1 MSSAVAT
8 RSRTEVAQESAY
20 DPFASAGNELG
31 GSSAI
36 YAKFNGNSGEMSY
49 GSNATEIDEGSELV
63 ADVAGARRG
72 WICWK
77 DEKVV
82 DEVMVPIVQGPP
94 PGKHELTDHGPYTE
108 HEDGTKDGWSE
119 QFAIDFR
126 LLGEGHDG
134 VQITYKT
141 TTKSAMRPLG
151 DLLKDYGRQYKNNP
165 GALPIVTLEKGSYM
179 PKEKKH
185 GKKYFPKFPI
195 ADWINEDDLVAQYGD
210 GRRTAEGDENSNIVE
225 EPKAAAPKQVTKATA
240 KATTTTKAQTAPAA
254 EPEVDDEEAEL
265 LRQLAEKRAAKAAA
279 AAAAEA
285 PAEEAAPAATETKPV
300 PTGERQARR
309 RSF

>member
-49 GSNATEIDEGSELV
+49 GSNATEIDEGEEMV

-108 HEDGTKDGWSE
+108 HDDGTKDGWSE

-141 TTKSAMRPLG
+141 TTKSAFRPLG

-165 GALPIVTLEKGSYM
+165 GALPIVKLEKGSYM

-185 GKKYFPKFPI
+185 GRKYFPKFPI
-195 ADWINEDDLVAQYGD
+195 SDWINEDDLVAQYGD
-210 GRRTAEGDENSNIVE
+210 GRRTSEGDENSNIVE
-225 EPKAAAPKQVTKATA
+225 EPKAAPKQVTKATTKAETA
-240 KATTTTKAQTAPAA
+240 KAETTAP

-265 LRQLAEKRAAKAAA
+265 LRKLEEKRAAKAAA

-285 PAEEAAPAATETKPV
+285 PAEAPAETAKPV
-300 PTGERQARR
+300 PAGERQARR